1 MRAKYFYWVVAVI
14 LGVNAVVHLV
24 SGNMLRAVLS
34 AALAAVLALEA
45 SGRPTLGKLWR
56 AAKRLY
62 RLLRR

>member
-1 MRAKYFYWVVAVI
+1 MSLKYFYWIIAAI
-14 LGVNAVVHLV
+14 LGINAVVHLF

-45 SGRPTLGKLWR
+45 SGRPTLGRLWR
-56 AAKRLY
+56 TIKRLY